1 MGPAPAKLGGM
12 STPLSHAEHLPQLAT
27 IIEEASGIESEAI
40 QPEAKISELG
50 IDSLSLIE
58 IAVRTED
65 TFGVHLDDET
75 VLGFTTVGDMLAYI
89 EEHDK

>member
-1 MGPAPAKLGGM
+1 MTLPD
-12 STPLSHAEHLPQLAT
+12 SHAEHLSQLAT
-27 IIEEASGIESEAI
+27 IIEEACGIDRDAI

-65 TFGVHLDDET
+65 AFGVHLDDET
-75 VLGFTTVGDMLAYI
+75 VLGFTTVGDMVAYI
-89 EEHDK
+89 EEHGK

>member
-1 MGPAPAKLGGM
+1 M
-12 STPLSHAEHLPQLAT
+12 STPASHAEHLPQLAS

-65 TFGVHLDDET
+65 TFGVRLDDST
-75 VLGFTTVGDMLAYI
+75 VLGFTTVGEMLDYI
-89 EEHDK
+89 VTHDDK

>member
-1 MGPAPAKLGGM
+1 M
-12 STPLSHAEHLPQLAT
+12 STPVSHAEHLPQLAQ

-40 QPEAKISELG
+40 VPEAKISELG

-65 TFGVHLDDET
+65 TFGVRLDDST
-75 VLGFTTVGDMLAYI
+75 VLGFTTVGEMLDYI
-89 EEHDK
+89 VTHEDK